1 MFYLKFDI
9 VFLLINMV
17 SRDKEHDSRIAIR
30 LPSKERQQIE
40 QLIDEGKFKN
50 ISQMIREAVTLF
62 LSKEGQALQRFLEK
76 QSEASA

>member
-17 SRDKEHDSRIAIR
+17 SREKQHDSRIALR

-40 QLIDEGKFKN
+40 QFIHEGKFKN
-50 ISQMIREAVTLF
+50 ISQMIREAIDLF
-62 LSKEGQALQRFLEK
+62 LSKEGQVLQEFLSKKGEV
-76 QSEASA
+76 SA